1 MKAKQWLLIGTSVLT
16 LGLTG
21 CTNPIGL
28 AIDYLE
34 HGSRK
39 AKISDYKGIERVK
52 DFKKQVKV
60 YDNFV
65 EIGIG
70 EYETTMQSYIVQ
82 EDRYEESTVKRP
94 RVVYKYSDFNQDGH
108 VDEYDSTNWMEGQT
122 IVNIQSKVVW
132 DAIYEPRRWTFH
144 DGIKYADEELQK
156 IINEDY
162 KLLREKGTRLEG
174 KTYTPGGTW
183 FDQEDYPIKMDEESP
198 VKIELK
204 IEK

>member
-1 MKAKQWLLIGTSVLT
+1 MIKKALLTGALVLS
-16 LGLTG
+16 LAG
-21 CTNPIGL
+21 CTNPVGK
-28 AIDYLE
+28 AIDYIE
-34 HGSRK
+34 NGSRK
-39 AKISDYKGIERVK
+39 AKISEYKGLEGIT

-65 EIGIG
+65 EVGIG
-70 EYETTMQSYIVQ
+70 ECEVTMEHYIVQ

-94 RVVYKYSDFNQDGH
+94 RIVYKYSDFNQDGH
-108 VDEYDSTNWMEGQT
+108 VDEYDSTNRMEGKT

-132 DAIYEPRRWTFH
+132 DAIYEPKRWTFH
-144 DGIKYADEELQK
+144 DGIKYADEKLQK

-174 KTYTPGGTW
+174 KTYTPSGTW
-183 FDQEDYPIKMDEESP
+183 FDQEDYPIKMDEESE